1 MARGAGRAEPRSGT
15 GSGRGERPGWRSE
28 GRREREKEGE
38 TKEKKKGKMEKE
50 KEKEGR
56 EREKERFA
64 AIPSAVTTT
73 PVEHVRLSR
82 PRAAAG
88 RDVRVR
94 ANRVL
99 DLGVGVRS
107 FGDRE
112 IGRISSELND

>member
-1 MARGAGRAEPRSGT
+1 M
-15 GSGRGERPGWRSE
+15 E
-28 GRREREKEGE
+28 GRREREKEK
-38 TKEKKKGKMEKE
+38 KEKKKRKNGKKE

-88 RDVRVR
+88 RDARVR

-99 DLGVGVRS
+99 DSGVGVGS

>member
-1 MARGAGRAEPRSGT
+1 
-15 GSGRGERPGWRSE
+15 
-28 GRREREKEGE
+28 
-38 TKEKKKGKMEKE
+38 MEKE

-99 DLGVGVRS
+99 DLGVGVGS

>member
-1 MARGAGRAEPRSGT
+1 
-15 GSGRGERPGWRSE
+15 
-28 GRREREKEGE
+28 
-38 TKEKKKGKMEKE
+38 MEKE

-73 PVEHVRLSR
+73 PVGHVRLSR

-99 DLGVGVRS
+99 DSGVGAGS

-112 IGRISSELND
+112 IGRKSLE

>member
-1 MARGAGRAEPRSGT
+1 
-15 GSGRGERPGWRSE
+15 
-28 GRREREKEGE
+28 
-38 TKEKKKGKMEKE
+38 MEKE

-64 AIPSAVTTT
+64 TIPSAVTTT
-73 PVEHVRLSR
+73 PVGHARLSR

-88 RDVRVR
+88 RDARVR

-99 DLGVGVRS
+99 DSGVGVGS